1 MGVASTPATT
11 GVSVNEIAFEI
22 KTHESGAREVVP
34 LVDGVRLRDI
44 VARFEEAAGFST
56 PGSYAGIVPD
66 HFRFGPLINH
76 FMGNDDWNPGA
87 PAVLGCDCLEWGC
100 WPFHAVVEVTDDR
113 VRWPTFLGP
122 KEDRDYSRIGPFE
135 FDRTQ
140 YETAVA
146 ALANVLEQGDD

>member
-1 MGVASTPATT
+1 MSTPAEA

-34 LVDGVRLRDI
+34 LVDGDRFRDI

-66 HFRFGPLINH
+66 HFRFGPIINH
-76 FMGNDDWNPGA
+76 FMGHGDWNPGA

-100 WPFHAVVEVTDDR
+100 WPFHAVIEVTNDR
-113 VRWPTFLGP
+113 VRWTSFLGP
-122 KEDRDYSRIGPFE
+122 KKDRNHSGLGPFE
-135 FDRTQ
+135 FDRAQ
-140 YETAVA
+140 YED
-146 ALANVLEQGDD
+146 ALADLVCALGESDG